1 MLLKFRNFLNL
12 FGIHF
17 IVLSHM
23 VYLNTLTTF
32 KLIKTLFTEGSIHYI
47 LCNGFNTITPIISLA
62 IWHVTTLQSQSF
74 TYDNTHL
81 CYAKQS

>member
-1 MLLKFRNFLNL
+1 MLLKFQNFFNL
-12 FGIHF
+12 FHIHF
-17 IVLSHM
+17 IVLSHT
-23 VYLNTLTTF
+23 VWYTLITF

-62 IWHVTTLQSQSF
+62 IWYMTTLQSQGF

>member
-1 MLLKFRNFLNL
+1 MLLKFLNFLNL
-12 FGIHF
+12 FRIHF
-17 IVLSHM
+17 IVLSRT
-23 VYLNTLTTF
+23 VWYTLITF

-62 IWHVTTLQSQSF
+62 IWYMTTLQSQGF
-74 TYDNTHL
+74 TYDNTRL

>member
-1 MLLKFRNFLNL
+1 M
-12 FGIHF
+12 
-17 IVLSHM
+17 
-23 VYLNTLTTF
+23 
-32 KLIKTLFTEGSIHYI
+32 IKTLFTEGSIHYI

-62 IWHVTTLQSQSF
+62 IWYVTTLHSQGF